1 MEKMKEKG
9 KINILKL
16 SITASMAASLMT
28 LSGCAAIGTAIK
40 HRNLEVSSKTSESIF
55 LDPVSSSDKT
65 VYIQVKSTLTED
77 FKGLKEILAQDLQNN
92 GWQVV
97 SDIDKAHD
105 MIQINVLQAGQAK
118 NEAAAWGALS
128 GGFGADIL
136 TGGLVGLAAGV
147 ATDSVG
153 AGIGVG
159 AAVTGVSWLANQ
171 LVENV
176 YYSMITDV
184 QVSVKVNG
192 EVTQT
197 TQANLAQGSQTA
209 TKQTYSQKTN
219 WVRYR
224 TRIVSVANQVNLKF
238 EEAKPELQAQ
248 VAKQVSGI
256 LG

>member
-1 MEKMKEKG
+1 M
-9 KINILKL
+9 
-16 SITASMAASLMT
+16 
-28 LSGCAAIGTAIK
+28 
-40 HRNLEVSSKTSESIF
+40 
-55 LDPVSSSDKT
+55 
-65 VYIQVKSTLTED
+65 TED

-97 SDIDKAHD
+97 NDIDKAHD

-136 TGGLVGLAAGV
+136 TGGLIGLAAGY
-147 ATDSVG
+147 ATSSVG
-153 AGIGVG
+153 AGIGIG
-159 AAVTGVSWLANQ
+159 AAATGVSWIANQ

-197 TQANLAQGSQTA
+197 TSADLAQGSQTS

-219 WVRYR
+219 WMRYR

-256 LG
+256 LGA